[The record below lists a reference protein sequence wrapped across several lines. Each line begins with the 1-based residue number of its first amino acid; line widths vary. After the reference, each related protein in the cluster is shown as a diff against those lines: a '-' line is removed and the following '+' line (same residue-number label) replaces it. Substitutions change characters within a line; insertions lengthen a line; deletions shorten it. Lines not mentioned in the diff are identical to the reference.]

1 MEINVKKP
9 LKNTNKDHKSIK
21 IGVFQKSELKLIGNV
36 AKIKDQFYSI
46 FTQRFLS
53 CSRTKLNE
61 LCSLKEVLYL
71 FEPKEVLEHTSL

>member
-1 MEINVKKP
+1 MVLCEKQC
-9 LKNTNKDHKSIK
+9 IK
-21 IGVFQKSELKLIGNV
+21 IGVFQKSELNLIGNV

-46 FTQRFLS
+46 FTQRFFNWTG
-53 CSRTKLNE
+53 TKLNE